1 MTNLVLR
8 AVRAVEWLH
17 TLLTDAVRLL
27 VGGGTVHGAVR
38 RVCPPSLRHPRV
50 GGEGSTC
57 LAQVDHPSLQA
68 P

>member
-17 TLLTDAVRLL
+17 TLLTDAVLLL

-38 RVCPPSLRHPRV
+38 RVCPPSPRHPRV
-50 GGEGSTC
+50 GGEG
-57 LAQVDHPSLQA
+57 
-68 P
+68 